1 MNISTAL
8 LQEIIAFLTPLPC
21 FQNENARTALLIS
34 SGLRDLLSD
43 IENNVTPGIF
53 VSLAVNHLDRYGEKD
68 GEPALMLLLR
78 GVQEKVGTDKQV
90 ILRQFEKRLQTEWL
104 QDSRHNSIY
113 QTSSVSSPSIE
124 KPIKRESMPR
134 NIAENQYDVF
144 LSYNAEERNAVI
156 QIARYLRDN
165 TELRLWLDQWHAIP
179 GISASDNL
187 KQGLEASKTCAVFIG
202 KAGEGRWQKSEIR
215 KAIDQQK
222 QKSMLRVIPVLLPD
236 APEEL
241 EISSFLLENTWVDF
255 RGKSLNDDDAL
266 WRLECGIRG
275 VVPGSG
281 RPDPAKDSQVTN
293 SKEHAG
299 APIFPGMSPDAYF
312 KTLQAQSQ
320 PQLTL
325 PQPQKTPKRQTR
337 YGIMFFILAM
347 TLVLSGWTLLQNYLY
362 WEEKPTLTAT
372 PTQNAIA
379 TQPPALTVTPT
390 PEPTPTIKSVTV
402 LTVTPTKQSEPTP
415 TPLSVASCWDNE
427 TPGAT
432 CKEETTGME
441 FVYVPGGEF
450 WMGCGENEQGY
461 VSNEKPR
468 HKVTIKGFWMG
479 KYEVTQAQ
487 WEAVTKDNPSI
498 FKGANRPVELVSWN
512 DTQTFL
518 KNFRNRGDFG
528 NLTPRLPSEA
538 EWEYACRA
546 GTDTAYS
553 FENLAQLGEY
563 AWYADNSGG
572 ETHPVGQKQP
582 NDFGLYDMHGNVWEW
597 VADTWHDNYNGAP
610 NNGDIWGNLGD

>member
-1 MNISTAL
+1 MQDKITILILTANPKNTNRLRIDEEVREIRDTLKGSLYRERFKVEVREAVRPEDIQNAL
-8 LQEIIAFLTPLPC
+8 LEIAPQIVQFSGHGE
-21 FQNENARTALLIS
+21 QDGLILEDDA
-34 SGLRDLLSD
+34 GQGMLAKPEALRDLFKLFKGH
-43 IENNVTPGIF
+43 IEC
-53 VSLAVNHLDRYGEKD
+53 
-68 GEPALMLLLR
+68 
-78 GVQEKVGTDKQV
+78 
-90 ILRQFEKRLQTEWL
+90 
-104 QDSRHNSIY
+104 
-113 QTSSVSSPSIE
+113 
-124 KPIKRESMPR
+124 
-134 NIAENQYDVF
+134 VF
-144 LSYNAEERNAVI
+144 LNAC
-156 QIARYLRDN
+156 Y
-165 TELRLWLDQWHAIP
+165 
-179 GISASDNL
+179 
-187 KQGLEASKTCAVFIG
+187 
-202 KAGEGRWQKSEIR
+202 
-215 KAIDQQK
+215 
-222 QKSMLRVIPVLLPD
+222 
-236 APEEL
+236 
-241 EISSFLLENTWVDF
+241 
-255 RGKSLNDDDAL
+255 
-266 WRLECGIRG
+266 
-275 VVPGSG
+275 
-281 RPDPAKDSQVTN
+281 
-293 SKEHAG
+293 
-299 APIFPGMSPDAYF
+299 
-312 KTLQAQSQ
+312 SQ
-320 PQLTL
+320 PQAEAIAVHVSYVIGMSRSIGDQAALKFATGLYCGLGAGKTIPEAFEFGRNRIQFYHLPETATPILLGADAPLTPPEVIL
-325 PQPQKTPKRQTR
+325 SSDPPTPVPAEPLSSQPVSQPSQPQKRRWNIVMVILIATALGFGGWKLIPPKP
-337 YGIMFFILAM
+337 
-347 TLVLSGWTLLQNYLY
+347 LQ
-362 WEEKPTLTAT
+362 PPQPT
-372 PTQNAIA
+372 PTSSIV
-379 TQPPALTVTPT
+379 LKETPT
-390 PEPTPTIKSVTV
+390 PEPTAA
-402 LTVTPTKQSEPTP
+402 PTKKPEPTP
-415 TPLSVASCWDNE
+415 VPTATPTPSPRQVSCWENE
-427 TPGAT
+427 TPGAICT
-432 CKEETTGME
+432 EKTTGME